1 MKKGDRR
8 AQGRVWGNEG
18 REEVG
23 LGTPF
28 HPQQAAW
35 LLHRSAS
42 SAVAS
47 SSRLPGKQASCPRP
61 GPAVCILVSPQA
73 CACPVSHAAFQPRGG
88 KKSLSL
94 CLCAI
99 PGRTCLPRIPSS
111 HLAFSVCHVITFQ
124 NGHAVLEKHFHP
136 TPAASDLCLLG
147 SKTGYTISLRWAS
160 SCSFHSQSHL
170 NLL

>member
-1 MKKGDRR
+1 MGPR
-8 AQGRVWGNEG
+8 
-18 REEVG
+18 
-23 LGTPF
+23 TPF
-28 HPQQAAW
+28 YPPAGSVAPPWFSVLAKPQSE
-35 LLHRSAS
+35 HRSAS
-42 SAVAS
+42 TAVAS

-73 CACPVSHAAFQPRGG
+73 CAWPVSHAAFQPRGG

-94 CLCAI
+94 CPRAI
-99 PGRTCLPRIPSS
+99 PGRTCLPRIPSF
-111 HLAFSVCHVITFQ
+111 HLAFSVCHIITFQ

-160 SCSFHSQSHL
+160 CSFHSQSHL